1 MGEPEVPAENVPA
14 KKHADDGEGHGVIRT
29 FQARAR
35 QFVTAL
41 LKEDL
46 TPGRAAA
53 AVFLGLFIGIVPIY
67 GFQLLAAVG
76 VAFLFKL
83 NKPLT
88 VAGTFIN
95 NALLR
100 PLIIVCAVELGYLL
114 RSGSFRPFHLSALTG
129 PHVKEEILAFVLGSI
144 VLGVLVGGA
153 GAAIAAVVVQVR
165 APANPGLRNG
175 PSGGQSMTVRFM
187 RLVGGVVVGHPG
199 LVTAA
204 SLIVTL
210 LLYANIHNLR
220 TGTDLTDLFGNRDP
234 QWRAASQIGKELGYG
249 NQLFVLIEAPNAG
262 TSGGAG
268 STGQMEELADRL
280 TADMLTSGLFLHAR
294 CGLQDEELLNMVRFF
309 TWNFPSFA
317 LPGQAEDLKRQLN
330 PQQIHQSVRRAATE
344 LVTPFSSLGTNY
356 FVADPLGLMEVEA
369 RNGRGFSQFANFDLN
384 WGSGNRFFSK
394 DHKALLI
401 IAEPRQ
407 SAMDYK
413 FAEQVVHWTRDRIQD
428 DIKKMNADPDFRD
441 TGVHALAAGA
451 YVYAEQ
457 EHQFIETNIR
467 RISLISII
475 GNLLLC
481 LLIYPRIPLL
491 LLSLLPAGL
500 GILWTTG
507 IASFYPGEVNL
518 ISLSFIAILAG
529 LGDDQVVHFFN
540 RVPQEWAK
548 GGTLNDAVLRTFETT
563 GLSVV
568 FCIVTAATATAAL
581 ATSSFKALAE
591 FGFILTVGM
600 FMMMF
605 HTLLT
610 VPALMGL
617 WWRVSKPRAPRTI
630 TFRILPW
637 IARKTVDSV
646 GRHPRMV
653 VGLGSG
659 MFLLSLAFLPA
670 IKLGGHFEIAGADNP
685 AVVAQN
691 RLSARFG
698 IEGSP
703 NILLISGGEQEVL
716 GRAEKLTAG
725 LEAYQQRGVI
735 KSIFSPTAL
744 LPSAQT
750 QTERARSLAGVNL
763 AASAHAL
770 EDSLRENGFRTE
782 PIQPFIDRL
791 RMLGQGSGQDQ
802 VNDPVTLETAAKF
815 LPPGLLDNSIR
826 KMANGSYVA
835 AIAFYGTDP
844 DAVEV
849 VPENVI
855 ASWRNQFG
863 PFVEFS
869 FDKMN
874 RDMQNQVLHDSRRA
888 LVWTAAGILLIVY
901 LSFRNLRVSLI
912 VLIPIVFGIVVT
924 FGLLLLVRH
933 RFSFM
938 SITAIPLIIGIG
950 IDNGIHLVR
959 RYLESRQLK
968 GIQLEN
974 DGIGILAIAKASGAA
989 IIQSNLTT
997 IVGFGALMASSFAPL
1012 AEMGLVTSLGVALA
1026 LAGGLLLIPAV
1037 ILLGEQHRV
1046 KTSAATNAV
1055 TNNTSAG

>member
-1 MGEPEVPAENVPA
+1 M
-14 KKHADDGEGHGVIRT
+14 
-29 FQARAR
+29 
-35 QFVTAL
+35 
-41 LKEDL
+41 
-46 TPGRAAA
+46 
-53 AVFLGLFIGIVPIY
+53 
-67 GFQLLAAVG
+67 
-76 VAFLFKL
+76 
-83 NKPLT
+83 
-88 VAGTFIN
+88 
-95 NALLR
+95 
-100 PLIIVCAVELGYLL
+100 
-114 RSGSFRPFHLSALTG
+114 
-129 PHVKEEILAFVLGSI
+129 
-144 VLGVLVGGA
+144 
-153 GAAIAAVVVQVR
+153 
-165 APANPGLRNG
+165 
-175 PSGGQSMTVRFM
+175 MVRFM
-187 RLVGGVVVGHPG
+187 RLVGRVVVGHPG
-199 LVTAA
+199 LVTAV
-204 SLIVTL
+204 SLVGTL

-249 NQLFVLIEAPNAG
+249 NQLFVLIEAPKAG
-262 TSGGAG
+262 TSEGAD
-268 STGQMEELADRL
+268 STGQMEEMADRL
-280 TADMLTSGLFLHAR
+280 TADMLAGGLFLHAR
-294 CGLQDEELLNMVRFF
+294 SGLQDEELLNMVRFF

-317 LPGQAEDLKRQLN
+317 LPGQTEDLKRRLD
-330 PQQIHQSVRRAATE
+330 PRTIHQTVRRAATE
-344 LVTPFSSLGTNY
+344 LITPFSSLGTNY

-369 RNGRGFSQFANFDLN
+369 RSGRGFSQFANFDLN

-413 FAEQVVHWTRDRIQD
+413 FAEQVVHWTRDHIRST
-428 DIKKMNADPDFRD
+428 AAEPDFRD
-441 TGVHALAAGA
+441 SGVNALAAGA

-507 IASFYPGEVNL
+507 VASFYPGEVNL

-548 GGTLNDAVLRTFETT
+548 AGVLNNATLNDAVLRTFETT

-617 WWRVSKPRAPRTI
+617 WWRVSKPRAPQTI

-637 IARKTVDSV
+637 IARKTVDFV
-646 GRHPRMV
+646 GRHARLV
-653 VGLGSG
+653 VGVGLG
-659 MFLLSLAFLPA
+659 MFLLSLAFLPT
-670 IKLGGHFEIAGADNP
+670 IKLGAHFDIAGADNP
-685 AVVAQN
+685 AVAAQN

-703 NILLISGGEQEVL
+703 NILLISGSEQEVL

-725 LEAYQQRGVI
+725 LEGYQQRGVI
-735 KSIFSPTAL
+735 KSIFSPTSL
-744 LPSAQT
+744 LPSVQT
-750 QTERARSLAGVNL
+750 QTERASSLEGVNL
-763 AASAHAL
+763 AASARAL

-791 RMLGQGSGQDQ
+791 RKLGRTD
-802 VNDPVTLETAAKF
+802 DPITLETAAKF

-826 KMANGSYVA
+826 KMADGSYVA

-849 VPENVI
+849 IPESVI
-855 ASWRNQFG
+855 SSWRNQFG

-901 LSFRNLRVSLI
+901 LTFRNLRVSLI
-912 VLIPIVFGIVVT
+912 VLIPIIFGIVVT

-959 RYLESRQLK
+959 RYLEGRQLE
-968 GIQLEN
+968 GRYLEN
-974 DGIGILAIAKASGAA
+974 DSTGILVIAKASGAA

-1037 ILLGEQHRV
+1037 ILLGEQRRRA
-1046 KTSAATNAV
+1046 TSAATNAA
-1055 TNNTSAG
+1055 TNETSAG

>member
-1 MGEPEVPAENVPA
+1 MMVRGM
-14 KKHADDGEGHGVIRT
+14 RW
-29 FQARAR
+29 
-35 QFVTAL
+35 
-41 LKEDL
+41 
-46 TPGRAAA
+46 
-53 AVFLGLFIGIVPIY
+53 
-67 GFQLLAAVG
+67 
-76 VAFLFKL
+76 
-83 NKPLT
+83 
-88 VAGTFIN
+88 
-95 NALLR
+95 
-100 PLIIVCAVELGYLL
+100 
-114 RSGSFRPFHLSALTG
+114 
-129 PHVKEEILAFVLGSI
+129 
-144 VLGVLVGGA
+144 VGG
-153 GAAIAAVVVQVR
+153 
-165 APANPGLRNG
+165 L
-175 PSGGQSMTVRFM
+175 
-187 RLVGGVVVGHPG
+187 VVGHPG
-199 LVTAA
+199 WVTAF
-204 SLIVTL
+204 SLVVSL

-249 NQLFVLIEAPNAG
+249 NQLFVLIEAPEVPGAPEGGSAAG
-262 TSGGAG
+262 AD
-268 STGQMEELADRL
+268 STGEMEEFADRL

-309 TWNFPSFA
+309 TWNFPSFV
-317 LPGQAEDLKRQLN
+317 LPGQAEDQKRRLD
-330 PQQIHQSVRRAATE
+330 PKQIHQTVRRAATE

-413 FAEQVVHWTRDRIQD
+413 FAEQVVRWTREHIQD
-428 DIKKMNADPDFRD
+428 DIKKMSAEPGDS
-441 TGVHALAAGA
+441 GVHALAAGA

-548 GGTLNDAVLRTFETT
+548 AGVLNDATLNDAVLRTFETT

-617 WWRVSKPRAPRTI
+617 WWRVSKPRAPQTI

-637 IARKTVDSV
+637 IARKTVDFV

-659 MFLLSLAFLPA
+659 VFLLSLAFLPA

-685 AVVAQN
+685 AVAAQN

-750 QTERARSLAGVNL
+750 QIERARSLAGVNL

-791 RMLGQGSGQDQ
+791 RQLGQDKLGQGTGQA
-802 VNDPVTLETAAKF
+802 NDPVTLETAAKF

-826 KMANGSYVA
+826 KMADGSYVA

-849 VPENVI
+849 VPESVI

-901 LSFRNLRVSLI
+901 LTFRNLRVSLI
-912 VLIPIVFGIVVT
+912 VLIPIIFGIVVT

-959 RYLESRQLK
+959 RYLESRQLESRH
-968 GIQLEN
+968 LNN
-974 DGIGILAIAKASGAA
+974 DSSGILVIAKASGAA

-1037 ILLGEQHRV
+1037 ILLGEQRRV
-1046 KTSAATNAV
+1046 KTSAATSAV